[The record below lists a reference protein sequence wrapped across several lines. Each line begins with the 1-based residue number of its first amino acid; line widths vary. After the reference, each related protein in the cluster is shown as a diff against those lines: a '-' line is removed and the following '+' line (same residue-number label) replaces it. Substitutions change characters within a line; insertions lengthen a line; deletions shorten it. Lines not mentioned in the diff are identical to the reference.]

1 MNYFS
6 TKYKINDVFSDFHS
20 KKGFIL
26 RRMQLAG
33 NVSAMVSTGLK
44 GADLSVKH
52 LAKAFYFVLS
62 FHFKATS
69 KDLADLV

>member
-33 NVSAMVSTGLK
+33 NVSYKKRRAGDKHYCFGLL
-44 GADLSVKH
+44 LS
-52 LAKAFYFVLS
+52 
-62 FHFKATS
+62 
-69 KDLADLV
+69 

>member
-33 NVSAMVSTGLK
+33 NGLVYDFVACLSTK
-44 GADLSVKH
+44 
-52 LAKAFYFVLS
+52 F
-62 FHFKATS
+62 S
-69 KDLADLV
+69 K

>member
-33 NVSAMVSTGLK
+33 NVSAMVSTGIERSRPFR
-44 GADLSVKH
+44 LS
-52 LAKAFYFVLS
+52 
-62 FHFKATS
+62 T
-69 KDLADLV
+69 